1 MARVC
6 VWVSPF
12 FSSEG
17 KLSLSLSLS
26 EGKKTS
32 KKRKK
37 KERKREKSA
46 TDALNSSD
54 LFDFSRV
61 LRLKRKEAKKRDQI
75 GGTGEK
81 GLVQRNSLLYKMIDE
96 PFFFSC
102 VIAPPKHP
110 F

>member
-1 MARVC
+1 MCGFR
-6 VWVSPF
+6 PF
-12 FSSEG
+12 FLQKENSH
-17 KLSLSLSLS
+17 SLSHSLR
-26 EGKKTS
+26 GRKTS